1 MTRAYRVAI
10 YPIVAAP
17 RNLPPQESAID
28 TQASQFPPFDDVS
41 GFEAYLDGLGQFR
54 MELDLGRILLCMERL
69 GRSTPFCTTAR
80 VVGTN
85 GKGSTSYLLARLVAD
100 HGLRVG
106 LFTSPHFLNTRERLL
121 LLEKGRIVSPDDS
134 TWLDLARTVFAAGP
148 AGMPGSNQGLTYFE
162 FLLAMAVEFF
172 AREHVDLAVF
182 EAGLGA
188 RYDAVAAL
196 PSDLLLLT
204 SIGLD
209 HTEQLGPD
217 LPSVA
222 AEKAWALRQGARL
235 ALSTAQAPEAWQQLE
250 RASSESGTP
259 LLAVNQ
265 APPPPMDVG
274 AILALRGPHQRANAR
289 LATAG
294 CQALLAWKSV
304 EFDWER
310 CASVLHHAMLPGRFQ
325 AVAPLPGAHPHLLLD
340 GAHNPDGLAALCLA
354 LKTENIRPKACICAA
369 MRDKPLEAMAAFL
382 AGIASGP
389 VILPRLPNLQRQMPP
404 EELATLLEAR
414 NSAAKV
420 VVVDELSSALRI
432 AGEQECSDRE
442 PVLLCGSLFLL
453 AEFFKLRPD
462 LVRFA

>member
-1 MTRAYRVAI
+1 M
-10 YPIVAAP
+10 
-17 RNLPPQESAID
+17 D
-28 TQASQFPPFDDVS
+28 TQASQPPPFDDVS
-41 GFEAYLDGLGQFR
+41 GFEAYLDGRGQFR
-54 MELDLGRILLCMERL
+54 MELDLGRILLCLRRL
-69 GRSTPFCTTAR
+69 GRDEPFRTTAR

-85 GKGSTSYLLARLVAD
+85 GKGSTSYLLARLASAHD
-100 HGLRVG
+100 LRVG
-106 LFTSPHFLNTRERLL
+106 LFTSPHFLRTRERVL
-121 LLEKGRIVSPDDS
+121 LLEEGRITPPDDA
-134 TWLDLARTVFAAGP
+134 TWLDLARTVFTAGP
-148 AGMPGSNQGLTYFE
+148 AGMPDVKEGLTYFE
-162 FLLAMAVEFF
+162 FLLAMAVEYF
-172 AREHVDLAVF
+172 ARQRVDLAVF

-209 HTEQLGPD
+209 HTKQLGPD

-235 ALSTAQAPEAWQQLE
+235 ALSTAQSPEAWQQLE

-265 APPPPMDVG
+265 TPPPPLDVG

-289 LATAG
+289 LAVAG
-294 CQALLAWKSV
+294 CQALLAWKGAA
-304 EFDWER
+304 FDWER
-310 CASVLHHAMLPGRFQ
+310 CASVLRKAALPGRFQ
-325 AVAPLPGAHPHLLLD
+325 AVAPMAGVHPHLLLD

-354 LKTENIRPKACICAA
+354 LKTEDIRPKACICAV
-369 MRDKPLEAMAAFL
+369 MRDKPLEAMAAHL

-404 EELATLLEAR
+404 EELAPLLEAQDSR
-414 NSAAKV
+414 ARILI
-420 VVVDELSSALRI
+420 VDGLSSALQ
-432 AGEQECSDRE
+432 ATEELECSDQE
-442 PVLLCGSLFLL
+442 PVLLCGSLYLL

-462 LVRFA
+462 LVRFV